1 MLQFIQ
7 KSRLPH
13 SHGGRV
19 KGVNMFLARSGL
31 KRLMRNAYKGGGLR
45 VRRDH
50 AGLHISGAYWTVYF
64 IWGEWPKETMGDLIS
79 LVGVLPDVGEQY
91 LATKDGNQM
100 EIWDDSIQNA
110 MEISAEGKQYL
121 ELSPVILNEGTR
133 YYRMMRDPETKEII
147 CINEVYY
154 SYVNPELVDAD
165 DDEMLPEGPIIGYG
179 SLLGKVVHVISWH
192 NNRMAFAVMPERPQ
206 NERII
211 KICND
216 FEIALTKKDF
226 ENAEN
231 KERQEA

>member
-19 KGVNMFLARSGL
+19 KGGNMFLARSGL

-79 LVGVLPDVGEQY
+79 LVGVLPEQGEQY

-100 EIWDDSIQNA
+100 EIWDNTIDNA
-110 MEISAEGKQYL
+110 MEIAEDGKRYL
-121 ELSPVILNEGTR
+121 EVSPVILNEGGR
-133 YYRMMRDPETKEII
+133 YYRMMQDPETKEII
-147 CINEVYY
+147 CINEAYY

-165 DDEMLPEGPIIGYG
+165 DDEMLPEGPIVGYG
-179 SLLGKVVHVISWH
+179 SLLGKAVHMISWH
-192 NNRMAFAVMPERPQ
+192 NNRMAFAVIPERPQ

-211 KICND
+211 RICND

-231 KERQEA
+231 KEREEA

>member
-1 MLQFIQ
+1 
-7 KSRLPH
+7 
-13 SHGGRV
+13 
-19 KGVNMFLARSGL
+19 
-31 KRLMRNAYKGGGLR
+31 
-45 VRRDH
+45 
-50 AGLHISGAYWTVYF
+50 
-64 IWGEWPKETMGDLIS
+64 
-79 LVGVLPDVGEQY
+79 
-91 LATKDGNQM
+91 M

-110 MEISAEGKQYL
+110 MEIAAEGKQYL
-121 ELSPVILNEGTR
+121 ELSPVILDEGIR
-133 YYRMMRDPETKEII
+133 QYRMMRDPETKEII

-192 NNRMAFAVMPERPQ
+192 NNRMAFAVITERPQ

>member
-1 MLQFIQ
+1 MLQFIHQ
-7 KSRLPH
+7 NTRPSH
-13 SHGGRV
+13 SHTSAGGW

-79 LVGVLPDVGEQY
+79 LVGILPDVGEQY

-100 EIWDDSIQNA
+100 EIWDDSIQN
-110 MEISAEGKQYL
+110 EG
-121 ELSPVILNEGTR
+121 IR
-133 YYRMMRDPETKEII
+133 HYRMMRDPETKEII

-165 DDEMLPEGPIIGYG
+165 DDEMLPEGPIVGFG
-179 SLLGKVVHVISWH
+179 SLLGKTAKVISWH
-192 NNRMAFAVMPERPQ
+192 NNRMAFAVIPERPQ